1 MKEERLTYL
10 PQYHIDRRDFEKV
23 IEDTIGYE
31 KLGDAFSYAGGFTQ
45 DDEFAWWRF
54 EDEFYILHKNSGM
67 LVNWYKHAGRTNTCS
82 QSDRTL
88 EDYYEFF
95 TKFNEALDHWI

>member
-1 MKEERLTYL
+1 MKDKRLNYL

-31 KLGDAFSYAGGFTQ
+31 KMWDAFSYAGTFAQG
-45 DDEFAWWRF
+45 DEFAWWRD
-54 EDEFYILHKNSGM
+54 EDEFYILHKQSGM
-67 LVNWYKHAGRTNTCS
+67 LINWYKHFGRTNTCS

-95 TKFNEALDHWI
+95 YPI